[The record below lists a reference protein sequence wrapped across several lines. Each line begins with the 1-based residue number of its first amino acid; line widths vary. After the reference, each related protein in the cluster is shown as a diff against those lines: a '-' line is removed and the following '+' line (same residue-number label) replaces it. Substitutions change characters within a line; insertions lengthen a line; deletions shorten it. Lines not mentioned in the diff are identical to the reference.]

1 MYRERQKAD
10 IGAAPARMLNGC
22 ALVAA
27 GCAPRPLP
35 QHIARRVAAPADDG
49 DRARQRCVMLAVLA
63 VQPQPR
69 RGAVQ
74 VDDTRSIQDY
84 LGHKDI
90 RHTVRYTELS
100 PKPFRDFWRD

>member
-1 MYRERQKAD
+1 MV
-10 IGAAPARMLNGC
+10 APL
-22 ALVAA
+22 
-27 GCAPRPLP
+27 LP
-35 QHIARRVAAPADDG
+35 QAVHRARCRSTSLGAAPADDG
-49 DRARQRCVMLAVLA
+49 DRARQRCVMLAVLE